1 MQKKHKT
8 HSVKGLIAAL
18 LAAVLLCGVAMPLA
32 VYATTQSE
40 LQGNVTEA
48 KSEYNAASSALKDA
62 QKETAG
68 AKAQVNNLNQQ
79 SKIIVEQINLV
90 DAEIDNL
97 TVLILEKEDEI
108 AAKQA
113 EIDARWDDFKSR
125 MAAMQEL
132 NDSGA
137 MTMLS
142 AVKNL
147 YQFLT
152 FNEALQDIS
161 VRDNE
166 VLDEMQ
172 RLKTELE
179 TAKAE
184 CEAAKTAMEEQKAQ
198 LEAKKAE
205 LAASLK
211 NANKTLSD
219 AKAAEAAQQII
230 TDEARKKWVKAQEE
244 LDAYIRS
251 QLEQAGSGGMSCGMN
266 FLPTMEWYRRIS
278 TYFADV
284 DSLHLTGHGGVD
296 YTAREWTKIYAAES
310 GTVTIARKSS
320 SYGNYVTI
328 NHGVGTDGNRYATVY
343 AHMVQYIVSE
353 GQHVERGQIIGYV
366 GSTGRSTGYHLHLE
380 LRRNGVRMD
389 PRALIPDP
397 EHRPWESY

>member
-62 QKETAG
+62 QKETAD

-79 SKIIVEQINLV
+79 SKILVEQINLV

-97 TVLILEKEDEI
+97 SALIAEKENEI

-161 VRDNE
+161 VKDNE

-172 RLKTELE
+172 RLKSELE
-179 TAKAE
+179 AAKAE
-184 CEAAKTAMEEQKAQ
+184 CETAKIQLEEQKTQ

-205 LAASLK
+205 LASSLK
-211 NANKTLSD
+211 AANKTLSD
-219 AKAAEAAQQII
+219 AQAAQAAQQIV
-230 TDEARKKWVKAQEE
+230 TDEARKKWTQAQEE
-244 LDAYIRS
+244 LDAYIKS
-251 QLEQAGSGGMSCGMN
+251 QLDQAGDGGLSCGMN
-266 FLPTMEWYRRIS
+266 FQAALKSYTYIS
-278 TYFADV
+278 TYFGVKDKWHDKA
-284 DSLHLTGHGGVD
+284 HGGTD
-296 YTAREWTKIYAAES
+296 YAAPPNTPIYACES
-310 GTVTIARKSS
+310 GTVTIARTSS
-320 SYGNYVTI
+320 SYGNYVSI
-328 NHGVGTDGNRYATVY
+328 NHGRGTDGNTYATLY
-343 AHMVQYIVSE
+343 AHMTSYCVYYGQY
-353 GQHVERGQIIGYV
+353 VERGQLIGYV
-366 GSTGRSTGYHLHLE
+366 GSTGRSTGPHLHLE
-380 LRRNGVRMD
+380 LWRNSIRINSRSM
-389 PRALIPDP
+389 IPDL
-397 EHRPWESY
+397 